1 VEFYFSRM
9 IDENWGGVMGGYF
22 DGYKCIINEEF
33 KGFSYII
40 ELSSEVYSKVSKYQK
55 IEIVDTVPFG
65 KVLITDG
72 IVMISELDETIY
84 HEMMV
89 HVPGSI
95 VPNPE
100 KALVIGGGDGGVV
113 RELSKYSTLKKIRLV
128 EIDPE
133 IVEAT
138 QKYMSTW
145 EGVNFDILEI
155 VFEDGFKFVLED
167 NDVYDM
173 ILADISAPIDI
184 AKDIYSEEFFRNVY
198 RLLSDNGTFVIQSES
213 VFLTPKVSKFILNIL
228 KNIFPFSGIYYVVIP
243 SYISPWSFVIGS
255 KHTDPRYPRYT
266 NMSSEHYENLKFYTK
281 EVHTAS
287 FALPNAVAK
296 YIQQEEEIKFENLL
310 DKSGLDLFLKRYK

>member
-1 VEFYFSRM
+1 
-9 IDENWGGVMGGYF
+9 MGSYF

-33 KGFSYII
+33 KGLSYIV
-40 ELSSEVYSKVSKYQK
+40 ELKNEIYNKVSKYQK

-72 IVMISELDETIY
+72 IVMISELDEVIY

-95 VPNPE
+95 VPNPK

-113 RELSKYSTLKKIRLV
+113 RELSKYGTLQKIRLV

-138 QKYMSTW
+138 QKYMNTW
-145 EGVNFDILEI
+145 EGVNFDILEM

-167 NDVYDM
+167 NDTYD
-173 ILADISAPIDI
+173 IIFADISAPIDI
-184 AKDIYSEEFFRNVY
+184 AKDIYSEKFFKNVY
-198 RLLSDNGTFVIQSES
+198 RLLSDNGAFVIQSES
-213 VFLTPKVSKFILNIL
+213 VFLTPKVPKHIWNIM
-228 KNIFPFSGIYYVVIP
+228 KNIFPFSGIYYVIIP

-255 KHTDPRYPRYT
+255 KHTDPKYPKYT
-266 NMSSEHYENLKFYTK
+266 NMISEYYEKLKFYTK
-281 EVHTAS
+281 EVHIAS
-287 FALPNAVAK
+287 FALPNAIVK
-296 YIQQEEEIKFENLL
+296 YLQQEEEIEFENLL
-310 DKSGLDLFLKRYK
+310 DKSGLSILFKNV